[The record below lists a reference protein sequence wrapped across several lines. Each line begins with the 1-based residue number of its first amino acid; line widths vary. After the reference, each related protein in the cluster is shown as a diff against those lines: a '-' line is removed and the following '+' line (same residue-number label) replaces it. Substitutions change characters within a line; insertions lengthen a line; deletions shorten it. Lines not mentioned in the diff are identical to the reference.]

1 MFKWTV
7 FAPARP
13 AAYAFAFA
21 LIGALAVV
29 GTSSNSVAEEKK
41 AAPKAPK
48 KDAPKAAP
56 RQPEAAAGAAGG
68 AATDLSRPGPSSA

>member
-1 MFKWTV
+1 MFNWNV

-29 GTSSNSVAEEKK
+29 ATAFEFLCRGKEGRAES
-41 AAPKAPK
+41 PK
-48 KDAPKAAP
+48 KDAPKAP
-56 RQPEAAAGAAGG
+56 LPEGRRRSS
-68 AATDLSRPGPSSA
+68 SRAHRKRRN

>member
-1 MFKWTV
+1 MFNRNV

-29 GTSSNSVAEEKK
+29 ARRFEFVRRGKEGR
-41 AAPKAPK
+41 AAKPAK

-56 RQPEAAAGAAGG
+56 KQRRRS
-68 AATDLSRPGPSSA
+68 SRRSRKRRS